1 MSETRK
7 LFTPQQVEALSKYE
21 KAFHTAVYSN
31 YARGMSAKALAEIKA
46 IYDQTTGGNEYI
58 KDSCSACVLAFLTR
72 VGNLYY
78 ESVLQETKPSS
89 VEEVVKEAL
98 KKVKRNKKR

>member
-1 MSETRK
+1 MK
-7 LFTPQQVEALSKYE
+7 ALSKYE

-46 IYDQTTGGNEYI
+46 IYEETTGTKEYI
-58 KDSCSACVLAFLTR
+58 KDSCSACVLSFLTR

-78 ESVLQETKPSS
+78 ETILEESKPS
-89 VEEVVKEAL
+89 VEKVVKDAL
-98 KKVKRNKKR
+98 EKVKKSRRRK

>member
-1 MSETRK
+1 MK
-7 LFTPQQVEALSKYE
+7 QLFNQAQMKALSKYE

-46 IYDQTTGGNEYI
+46 IYEETTGTKEYI
-58 KDSCSACVLAFLTR
+58 KDSCSACVLSFLTR

-78 ESVLQETKPSS
+78 ETILEETKPTKV
-89 VEEVVKEAL
+89 VEKKVKEAVNKI
-98 KKVKRNKKR
+98 KKTRKK